1 MVKKASEEEPH
12 DLEFKVGDRVK
23 VRMHRGRIVEAEVK
37 AVVEKTQGVRLQVS
51 FGNETALIYLWQ
63 VVERIRS

>member
-1 MVKKASEEEPH
+1 MGKKASKEPD

-23 VRMHRGRIVEAEVK
+23 VNMHSGRIVEAEVK

-51 FGNETALIYLWQ
+51 FGNQTALVYLWQ
-63 VVERIRS
+63 VVEKIRS